1 MVVRDV
7 FRSAVP
13 LLVLALAAGP
23 VWGAGPR
30 GPGNQIP
37 LRPPIGTAGGTGLT
51 IVRTLNAV
59 ALAECLLGPDF
70 TVTGATI
77 TGAAAAIGAF
87 YNGTDVLD
95 LPAGVVLGTGDIDV
109 IARPNQGA
117 DTSTDHQT
125 PGYPP
130 LGAILNPE
138 GTPTDTYDAVVLTID
153 FTTATPTTLTFSS
166 VFGSEEYNEFVDDAY
181 NDVFAILL
189 DGTVPIQNMGL
200 TRGPCVTTQNLVI
213 AVNNINCG
221 PDGTNTTATNC
232 ACFRDNTAFAFETE
246 LDGLTRVLVNSAPL
260 TAGAH
265 TVRLAIADAVDSEYD
280 SAAFIRCPSGEVP
293 ARTSTWGRVKTI
305 YR

>member
-13 LLVLALAAGP
+13 LLVLTLATGP
-23 VWGAGPR
+23 VWAGGPR
-30 GPGNQIP
+30 TGNQVP
-37 LRPPIGTAGGTGLT
+37 LRPPSATAGGTALT

-77 TGAAAAIGAF
+77 TGAPAAIGAF

-109 IARPNQGA
+109 IAGPNQGA
-117 DTSTDHQT
+117 DTSTDNQT

-130 LGAILNPE
+130 LGAILDVENPTE
-138 GTPTDTYDAVVLTID
+138 THDAVVLTID
-153 FTTATPTTLTFSS
+153 FTTATPTTLTFTS
-166 VFGSEEYNEFVDDAY
+166 VFGSEEYNEFVYNAY

-200 TRGPCVTTQNLVI
+200 TRGPCVTTENLPI
-213 AVNNINCG
+213 AVNNVNCG
-221 PDGTNTTATNC
+221 PDGTNSAATNC

-246 LDGLTRVLVNSAPL
+246 MDGLTRVLVNSAPL

-265 TVRLAIADAVDSEYD
+265 VVRLAIADAIDSEYD
-280 SAAFIRCPSGEVP
+280 SAAFIRCPSGGVP
-293 ARTSTWGRVKTI
+293 ARTATWGRVKTI